1 MVPFWKEIFKSKEGM
16 EELMCKDILSD
27 KSIKNLDK
35 YVKLVPNIKQEMMK
49 HIFSSNA
56 SKTYINCKN
65 LQQVN
70 KQMMQLMISDVDIT
84 DPSNAYSYVL
94 RLIDRADM
102 ETLNIFLKQH
112 DIKLTYDY
120 LNGMNA
126 AIKKE
131 FNILEHIFSIENQ
144 KFVIEFIKT
153 FNIFQIYPVEEYS
166 PHLL

>member
-1 MVPFWKEIFKSKEGM
+1 MVPFWKELFKSKEGM

-70 KQMMQLMISDVDIT
+70 K
-84 DPSNAYSYVL
+84 
-94 RLIDRADM
+94 
-102 ETLNIFLKQH
+102 
-112 DIKLTYDY
+112 
-120 LNGMNA
+120 
-126 AIKKE
+126 
-131 FNILEHIFSIENQ
+131 
-144 KFVIEFIKT
+144 
-153 FNIFQIYPVEEYS
+153 
-166 PHLL
+166 